1 MSISKILELT
11 NERRTFTSVE
21 LDYTCVEIFDND
33 KLFQNDEKEKMF
45 KIDQNILE
53 DKIISKE
60 NIDIFILQYP
70 NGSELS
76 LSTGVAGFKGYKILY
91 TASTIYGSS
100 GTPIIK
106 RDNYCIIGQIKLGIQ

>member
-1 MSISKILELT
+1 MKEEHLLAWNWIIHVLK
-11 NERRTFTSVE
+11 F
-21 LDYTCVEIFDND
+21 FDND
-33 KLFQNDEKEKMF
+33 KLFQNDEIEKIF

-76 LSTGVAGFKGYKILY
+76 LSTGVAGIKGYKILY

-100 GTPIIK
+100 GSPIIK